1 MFGPPLAGRYAVRR
15 ELGHGASARVY
26 VADDQK
32 LGRAV
37 AIKVLNA
44 SSAHS
49 HEAVQRLEREGR
61 VSAVINHPNVC
72 AVSDVGRL
80 DNGLPFLVMEHL
92 TGETLADRLDREKH
106 LSIDVAVGFTEQML
120 LGLYAAHRLGIVH
133 RDLKP
138 ANVFLV
144 DLGLGRL
151 LLKLLDFG
159 TAYLTGVTNHAES
172 QESLTH
178 AGLVVGTPEYMAPE
192 QLRGLRDFDARTD
205 VYACGV
211 VLYEML
217 AGRRPFQGLPIDQL
231 CQAIAFKQAP
241 PIRQLAPHVA
251 PPLARAI
258 DIALALNPSR
268 RHADAAAFLAALR
281 QESVPE
287 SLPTAGIDALKQR
300 LATPAFPP
308 PAHAAT
314 LDEWDVPTT
323 EGGGPPPMPVA
334 SGSDWEVATHQT
346 GPPSTSGISPL
357 TAPLLQ
363 NMPGPGSVD
372 VEMDE
377 MDEML
382 QPRRPPR
389 R

>member
-1 MFGPPLAGRYAVRR
+1 MFGPPLAGRYAIRR
-15 ELGHGASARVY
+15 ELGNGASARVY

-37 AIKVLNA
+37 AVKVLNA

-49 HEAVQRLEREGR
+49 PEAVQRLEREGR

-92 TGETLADRLDREKH
+92 AGETLADRLDREKR
-106 LSIDVAVGFTEQML
+106 LPVEVAVGFAEQML
-120 LGLYAAHRLGIVH
+120 LGLHAAHRLGIVH

-144 DLGLGRL
+144 DLGLGRH

-159 TAYLTGVTNHAES
+159 TAYLTGVVAEA
-172 QESLTH
+172 QESLTRV
-178 AGLVVGTPEYMAPE
+178 GLVVGTPEYMAPE

-211 VLYEML
+211 VVYEMIS
-217 AGRRPFQGLPIDQL
+217 GRRPFQGLPLDQL
-231 CQAIAFKQAP
+231 CQAIAFKQP
-241 PIRQLAPHVA
+241 TPLAQVA
-251 PPLARAI
+251 PFVPAPIARAV
-258 DIALALNPSR
+258 DVALALNPNR

-287 SLPTAGIDALKQR
+287 VPATAAVDVRAHKLAAASLPNAPVA
-300 LATPAFPP
+300 
-308 PAHAAT
+308 
-314 LDEWDVPTT
+314 DEWDLPTTTGVPRPSPSPAPSVPT
-323 EGGGPPPMPVA
+323 GG
-334 SGSDWEVATHQT
+334 DWDLVTHES
-346 GPPSTSGISPL
+346 GPPSMFGTSPL
-357 TAPLLQ
+357 TAPILQ
-363 NMPGPGSVD
+363 NAPGPASIDVD
-372 VEMDE
+372 IDE
-377 MDEML
+377 TL
-382 QPRRPPR
+382 QPQRPPR